1 MKRRN
6 WYLLLGVAFVVLSAT
21 LYLIHY
27 AVFRDPH
34 HIFIY
39 MLGDIAFLPLEVLF
53 VTLIVA
59 GLLDER
65 DKRVTLE
72 KMNMV
77 IGAFF
82 SEVGTGLLRSICT
95 VARGSEERKELFS
108 ISGKWTDSDYKRM
121 SEALGAQEFSV
132 ESRQLDLERVRSLL
146 VAKRDFMVR
155 LLENPLLLER
165 ETFTDLLWAVFHLA
179 EELDSRADL
188 SGLSDADYAHLS
200 GDLGRAYNLIV
211 REWLLYMRH
220 LEKSYPYL
228 FSLAVRLNPF
238 NPDACAEFG

>member
-6 WYLLLGVAFVVLSAT
+6 WYLLLGLALVVLSAI
-21 LYLIHY
+21 LYLVHY
-27 AVFRDPH
+27 SVFKDSH

-39 MLGDIAFLPLEVLF
+39 MLGDMAFLPLEILF

-65 DKRVTLE
+65 DKRVALE

-82 SEVGTGLLRSICT
+82 SEVGTELLRSICT

-108 ISGKWTDSDYKRM
+108 VSGKWTDSDFRRM
-121 SEALGAQEFSV
+121 TEALGEHEFKLD
-132 ESRQLDLERVRSLL
+132 SRQLDLEKIKGLL

-155 LLENPLLLER
+155 LLENPLLLEH
-165 ETFTDLLWAVFHLA
+165 ETFTDLLWAVFHLTD
-179 EELDSRADL
+179 ELDLRADL
-188 SGLSDADYAHLS
+188 SGLSDPDYAHLS
-200 GDLGRAYNLIV
+200 GDLVRAYNLLV

-238 NPDACAEFG
+238 NPDACAEIM

>member
-6 WYLLLGVAFVVLSAT
+6 WYLLIGVALVALSVI
-21 LYLIHY
+21 LYAVHY
-27 AVFRDPH
+27 AIFRNSH

-39 MLGDIAFLPLEVLF
+39 MLGDMAFLPLEILF

-65 DKRVTLE
+65 DKRVALE

-82 SEVGTGLLRSICT
+82 SEVGTELLRAICT
-95 VARGSEERKELFS
+95 VAQGSEERKELFS
-108 ISGKWTDSDYKRM
+108 VSGKWTDSDFRAM
-121 SEALGAQEFSV
+121 SEALGKQEFKVDSKEV
-132 ESRQLDLERVRSLL
+132 SLEDVRSLL
-146 VAKRDFMVR
+146 VRKRDFMVR
-155 LLENPLLLER
+155 LLENPLLLEH
-165 ETFTDLLWAVFHLA
+165 ETFTDLLWAVFHLTD
-179 EELDSRADL
+179 ELDLRADL
-188 SGLSDADYAHLS
+188 SGLSEADYAHLS
-200 GDLGRAYNLIV
+200 GDLGRAYNLLV
-211 REWLLYMRH
+211 REWLLHMRH

-238 NPDACAEFG
+238 NPDACAEIM